1 MFYLWGIYK
10 SLFFKALKCKLYFQ
24 VKQDRKA
31 TTFDFGCLA
40 RFCNTSL
47 VKRCVGRAFQV
58 GSKDIPWYNG
68 ISLTRGTY
76 RNIRSFRHPFMSET
90 TSFDIINRTDNGM
103 DVKVDFRTRL
113 AKTII
118 LDKEKNELHQNI
130 SFRNINLLWKDG
142 MIRG

>member
-1 MFYLWGIYK
+1 M
-10 SLFFKALKCKLYFQ
+10 
-24 VKQDRKA
+24 KQI
-31 TTFDFGCLA
+31 TFDFGCLA

-90 TSFDIINRTDNGM
+90 TSVMASISSTGLIM

-118 LDKEKNELHQNI
+118 LDKEKND
-130 SFRNINLLWKDG
+130 K
-142 MIRG
+142 